1 MSDVG
6 ADLATLKTLHKTFVE
21 KAQTAL
27 DTKSAITSAVGSA
40 QWKGN
45 YATQFKTAWEQ
56 YATNLTNLHNALTDA
71 AHDVKANHNN
81 IAAATGMPDR
91 I

>member
-6 ADLATLKTLHKTFVE
+6 ADLSTLKTLHKTFVE
-21 KAQTAL
+21 KAQAAL
-27 DTKSAITSAVGSA
+27 DTKSAINSAVHSA

-45 YATQFKTAWEQ
+45 YASQFKAAWEGYQ
-56 YATNLTNLHNALTDA
+56 KNLDTLNHALTDA
-71 AHDVKANHNN
+71 ANDVKTNHNN